1 MLNSASL
8 RTIGAACAFALSLA
22 IAAPGAAQVPA
33 GDKIAVVVPYSP
45 GNGLDLLGR
54 EFSEL
59 LQAQMS
65 VPVVVENRD
74 GAAGVIGTQYA
85 MRAQPNG
92 QTLLFTANPPFV
104 TSPYALDKAP
114 YDPLT
119 SFVPVARV
127 GSVPLVLVTAS
138 KWPIRNLDQLKE
150 FVRKDP
156 KAGSYASAGVG
167 SPGQIYGELLNRASG
182 LQLQEIRYK
191 ATGQALTDVI
201 SGNVLVSLVSI
212 TAAAQQIRAG
222 QLTALAIGSRQRLAD
237 FKDVPTLA
245 EVLGQKDF
253 EAGVWYGFFAPAGT
267 SADKVNAL
275 YAEIAKAADSKRMHA
290 FMARQYMIPELLK
303 PADFALALRR
313 DAETSRKLVE
323 EAKVKAK

>member
-1 MLNSASL
+1 MIHLTPL
-8 RTIGAACAFALSLA
+8 RALFAACACVLSLA
-22 IAAPGAAQVPA
+22 LSHPVSAQVPA
-33 GDKIAVVVPYSP
+33 GEKVTIVVPYSP

-54 EFSEL
+54 EFSEI
-59 LQAQMS
+59 LQSQMH

-74 GAAGVIGTQYA
+74 GAAGVIGTQYV

-114 YDPLT
+114 YDPMN

-138 KWPIRNLDQLKE
+138 KWPIRNVDQLKD

-156 KAGSYASAGVG
+156 KVGSYASAGVG
-167 SPGQIYGELLNRASG
+167 SPGQIYGELLNQASG

-212 TAAAQQIRAG
+212 TAAAQHIKSGA
-222 QLTALAIGSRQRLAD
+222 LTALAIGSRQRLAD

-245 EVLGQKDF
+245 EALGQKDF
-253 EAGVWYGFFAPAGT
+253 QAGVWYGFFAPAGT
-267 SADKVNAL
+267 PAEKVGSL
-275 YAEIAKAADSKRMHA
+275 YSELAKAAESKRLHA
-290 FMARQYMIPELLK
+290 FMARQFMVPELLK
-303 PADFALALRR
+303 PAEFAQALRR
-313 DAETSRKLVE
+313 DAETSRKLIE
-323 EAKVKAK
+323 ESKVKTK